1 MINDY
6 LREDYVT
13 TGSYNF
19 YIREDYVTT
28 GSYNFYI
35 ERRMVRMMNG
45 NKG

>member
-6 LREDYVT
+6 L
-13 TGSYNF
+13 
-19 YIREDYVTT
+19 REDYVTT